1 MMTVERALLVFA
13 GLMVLLSVLLTYFV
27 HPNFVWLTVFV
38 GANMFQSAFT
48 GFCPAVMV
56 MKKLGLQTEAQK
68 ACAVR

>member
-1 MMTVERALLVFA
+1 MTVERALLAFA
-13 GLMVLLSVLLTYFV
+13 GTMVLLSVLLTYFV

-38 GANMFQSAFT
+38 GANMFQSAFS

-56 MKKLGLQTEAQK
+56 LKKLGLKTEAEQ